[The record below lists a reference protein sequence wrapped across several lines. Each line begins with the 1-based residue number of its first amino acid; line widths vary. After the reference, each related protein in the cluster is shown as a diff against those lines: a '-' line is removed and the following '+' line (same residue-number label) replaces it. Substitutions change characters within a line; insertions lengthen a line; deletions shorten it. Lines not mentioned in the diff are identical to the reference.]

1 MSPHGKIS
9 FRSFRPFR
17 GDRRNAAAFF
27 PFLPLV
33 SSGLVFSSLGRY
45 VRVTVVDNGGETRR
59 NHAEIHVC
67 LFAGQQEKS
76 MTKAA
81 RSCAKE
87 AGIERLYASICLILT
102 DKTVNKPT
110 AFVLPFLSNDKLTDR
125 AAGAIIY
132 QYSITKSYTCI
143 GRIILRILVSGRGR
157 NGFPPLR
164 PSLRAS

>member
-1 MSPHGKIS
+1 MSPHGKFS
-9 FRSFRPFR
+9 LRLFRPFR
-17 GDRRNAAAFF
+17 GDRRNSAAFF
-27 PFLPLV
+27 SFLPLV

-45 VRVTVVDNGGETRR
+45 VRVTAIDRGGEKR
-59 NHAEIHVC
+59 HIYADVHLC
-67 LFAGQQEKS
+67 AAAGQQEKS

-81 RSCAKE
+81 RSCAKG
-87 AGIERLYASICLILT
+87 AGIERLHTSICLILG
-102 DKTVNKPT
+102 DKKENKPT

-143 GRIILRILVSGRGR
+143 GRIILCSLVSGRGR